1 MRRFEFPLLEK
12 TVFLDSGAGTLK
24 PLPVIEEV
32 VKYYRDYPINLHS
45 IDSKLG
51 SLVYEKFTDARK
63 TVADLVDADV
73 EEVIFTSG
81 TTDGLNRVA
90 RMFEA
95 FTKSGDNIVIS
106 SYNHSSNSAVWI
118 EMARRTGATVII
130 SDDLIKDINEK
141 TKVVAYAQVNNTINT
156 HTNPDEIFEKAASVG
171 AVLVNDAAQAINSE
185 KVSLENSDVITIS
198 GTKIYG
204 PTGVGALIIRKPLL
218 DLLTPSTSGGGAVAK
233 YTEKEITWKDS
244 ISKFEAGSLNV
255 AGILGMAAGIKYMLE
270 YDDFDRKK
278 DLSEYAFN
286 KLNELGN
293 IEFLSQ
299 PRDGNVIFRV
309 KGHSSQDVVSYLGH
323 RDIILRAGRHCALYL
338 FDKLNIDDSIRM
350 SFGLYNNTDDID
362 KAVEAIKNGGDF
374 LDGF

>member
-32 VKYYRDYPINLHS
+32 IKYYRDYPINIHS

-51 SLVYEKFTDARK
+51 AIAYEKFISARK
-63 TVADLVDADV
+63 VVADLVDADP

-90 RMFEA
+90 RMFEV
-95 FTKSGDNIVIS
+95 FTKPGDKIVVS
-106 SYNHSSNSAVWI
+106 SYNHSSNASVWV
-118 EMARRTGATVII
+118 EMAKRTGAKVIF
-130 SDDLIKDINEK
+130 SDDILSDIDDK
-141 TKVVAYAQVNNTINT
+141 TKIVAYAQVNNTINM
-156 HTNPDEIFEKAASVG
+156 HTDADAIFEKAASVG
-171 AVLVNDAAQAINSE
+171 AVLVNDAAQAINST
-185 KVSLENSDVITIS
+185 KVSLENSDVITFS

-218 DLLTPSTSGGGAVAK
+218 DLLTPSTVGGGAVAK
-233 YTEKEITWKDS
+233 YTDKEVIWKDS
-244 ISKFEAGSLNV
+244 IAKFEAGSLNV
-255 AGILGMAAGIKYMLE
+255 AGILGMAAGIKYMQE
-270 YDDFDRKK
+270 YDDFERKK

-293 IEFLSQ
+293 IEFFSQ

-309 KGHSSQDVVSYLGH
+309 KGYSSQDVVSFLGH
-323 RDIILRAGRHCALYL
+323 KDIILRAGRHCALYL
-338 FDKLNIDDSIRM
+338 FEKLNVDDSIRM
-350 SFGLYNNTDDID
+350 SFGLYNNNDDID

>member
-1 MRRFEFPLLEK
+1 MRRFDFPLLEK

-32 VKYYRDYPINLHS
+32 VKYYRDYPINIHS

-51 SLVYEKFTDARK
+51 SEVYKKFVEARK
-63 TVADLVDADV
+63 VVADLVDADV

-95 FTKSGDNIVIS
+95 FVKQGDKIVIS
-106 SYNHSSNSAVWI
+106 KYNHSSNSAVWI
-118 EMARRTGATVII
+118 EMANRVGAVVVL
-130 SDDLIKDINEK
+130 SEDLINDIDEK
-141 TKVVAYAQVNNTINT
+141 TKVVAYAQVNNTIKQ
-156 HTNPDEIFEKAASVG
+156 DIDIDALVEKVSSVG
-171 AVLVNDAAQAINSE
+171 GVLVNDAAQAVNSE
-185 KVSLENSDVITIS
+185 KVSLENSDVIVFS

-204 PTGVGALIIRKPLL
+204 PTGIGALIIRKPLL
-218 DLLTPSTSGGGAVAK
+218 DLLTPATSGGGAVAK
-233 YTEKEITWKDS
+233 YTEKEVTWKTS
-244 ISKFEAGSLNV
+244 VAKFEAGTLNI

-293 IEFLSQ
+293 IEFFSQ

-309 KGHSSQDVVSYLGH
+309 KGKASQDVVSYLGH
-323 RDIILRAGRHCALYL
+323 RDIILRAGRHCALHL
-338 FDKLNIDDSIRM
+338 FDSMNIDDTIRM
-350 SFGLYNNTDDID
+350 SFGLYNNEDDVD

-374 LDGF
+374 LEGF